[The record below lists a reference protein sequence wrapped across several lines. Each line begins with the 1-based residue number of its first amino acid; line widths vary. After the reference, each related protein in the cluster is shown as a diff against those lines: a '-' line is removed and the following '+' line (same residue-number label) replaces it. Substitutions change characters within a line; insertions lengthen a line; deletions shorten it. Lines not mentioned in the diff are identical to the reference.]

1 MIQSSPSNKRLLGFG
16 HPSVPSGRR
25 INHTQIAIIGCTT
38 QGMPLYVQPP
48 CLVDDH
54 DHAKW
59 VFMVISLPL
68 LWQAV
73 TVVS

>member
-25 INHTQIAIIGCTT
+25 INHTQIATTGCTT

-48 CLVDDH
+48 CLVDDN
-54 DHAKW
+54 DRAKW